1 VRARGLSLV
10 ELLVLLAVL
19 AVVLA
24 MGALNG
30 RRTLLG
36 QEHAA
41 FLSTLQNVFW
51 QGATEAASRGVNL
64 TLERNG
70 SRLELKQGS
79 TVLRTW
85 DIPQGVV
92 LSLGNGSIVRFTPPG
107 KVQDPQGQPLTQPLT
122 FTATVNGKTYTYTIS
137 LIGEAK
143 RVP

>member
-1 VRARGLSLV
+1 MELV
-10 ELLVLLAVL
+10 VLLAIL

-24 MGALNG
+24 LGALNG

-41 FLSTLQNVFW
+41 FLNTLQNVFW
-51 QGATEAASRGVNL
+51 QGATEAASRGENL

-70 SRLELKQGS
+70 NRLELKRGS
-79 TVLRTW
+79 TVLRAW
-85 DIPQGVV
+85 DIPQGVT
-92 LSLGNGSIVRFTPPG
+92 LSLGNGAIARFTPPG
-107 KVQDPQGQPLTQPLT
+107 KVQNPQGQPLSQALT
-122 FTATVNGKTYTYTIS
+122 FTASVGGRTYTYTIS